1 MKNWLGQPINVGDVV
16 HRGARSG
23 NSTGYDLGVVMSLN
37 EDKDTAKIAWL
48 FKPSGKW
55 VGEGAHRELMKFIGE
70 HQKYNYVPDG
80 ESFFSTHP
88 KIGTGG
94 VEGLIVIDPLTTDL
108 TATQQRYLNEY
119 VVKAKGIS

>member
-23 NSTGYDLGVVMSLN
+23 NSTGYDFGVVLALN
-37 EDKDTAKIAWL
+37 EDKDTAKVAWL

-55 VGEGAHRELMKFIGE
+55 IEEGDSRELIRFIGE
-70 HQKYNYVPDG
+70 HTKWNYVPDG
-80 ESFFSTHP
+80 ESYTTVQP
-88 KIGTGG
+88 KIGTGS
-94 VEGLIVIDPLTTDL
+94 VEGMIVIDPLTTDL
-108 TATQQRYLNEY
+108 SATQQRYLNEY